1 MKNLSLFFKGE
12 LSILILNA
20 STSICFTTFD
30 FIALTFKIHIPTA
43 FSIKLIFTLLIAIL
57 IAYLV
62 SYSLCK
68 QTKFK
73 NWTITF
79 IGIEIVRIISYLLI
93 PLYIG
98 MNNSS
103 NYYSEYLIYSTQG
116 LASLFNASFLFII
129 LPIFFVTCYF
139 FLKKKDWENLK

>member
-1 MKNLSLFFKGE
+1 MKNISLFFKGA
-12 LSILILNA
+12 LSILILNS

-30 FIALTFKIHIPTA
+30 FIALTFKMHIPTA
-43 FSIKLIFTLLIAIL
+43 FTIKLIFTLLIAIL

-73 NWTITF
+73 NWIITF

-103 NYYSEYLIYSTQG
+103 NYYSEYFIYNSQG
-116 LASLFNASFLFII
+116 LASVLNTCFLFIK
-129 LPIFFVTCYF
+129 LPIFFGFTYY
-139 FLKKKDWENLK
+139 FLKMRDWV